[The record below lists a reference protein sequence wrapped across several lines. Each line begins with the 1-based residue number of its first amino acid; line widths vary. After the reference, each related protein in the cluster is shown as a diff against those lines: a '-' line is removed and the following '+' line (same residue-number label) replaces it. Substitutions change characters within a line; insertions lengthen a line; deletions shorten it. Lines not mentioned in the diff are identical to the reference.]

1 MNLPRNRLMI
11 VGLGIV
17 VFLFLGDMAYR
28 KFYSEPVAEYGNQ
41 KKLLTKRLRETKA
54 ATTKAQRAVAQ
65 LDELEKASLPWDP
78 EVARERYQDW
88 LLQVAKDAKLE
99 NTSIDASDP
108 ASVTISA
115 GRGKRPTEIYKR
127 FSFSLRGRGD
137 FERVTRFLYDFYR
150 AGHLHKIR
158 SMSLNPV
165 NQGQEIDVSLSIEAL
180 ALPNADRETELTTVV
195 SERLAQTD
203 VHNYQLIA
211 QRNFFG
217 TGSTETAWKQ
227 VLLSAVTSDAQ
238 GVGEAWFTVG
248 TDSQTRILQLGQ
260 ALTMPALEVRVV
272 GLDETTATI
281 SIDGRLYKISIG
293 QNLAEAVPVE
303 GTGPVEPA
311 GSSEPVGTVGS

>member
-1 MNLPRNRLMI
+1 MNIPRNRLMI
-11 VGLGIV
+11 GGLGAV
-17 VFLFLGDMAYR
+17 ALLFLGDMAYR
-28 KFYSEPVAEYGNQ
+28 KFYAEPVANFDIQ
-41 KKLLTKRLRETKA
+41 KKQITKRLREAKA
-54 ATTKAQRAVAQ
+54 ATTKAQRAAAQ
-65 LDELEKASLPWDP
+65 LDALEKASLPWDP

-108 ASVTISA
+108 ASVTVSA

-137 FERVTRFLYDFYR
+137 FDRVTRFLYDFYR

-180 ALPNADRETELTTVV
+180 ALPNADREAELTTVV

-203 VHNYQLIA
+203 VNNYQLIA

-227 VLLSAVTSDAQ
+227 VVLSAVTSNAQ
-238 GVGEAWFTVG
+238 GFGEAWFTVG
-248 TDSQTRILQLGQ
+248 TDSQTRIIPLGQ
-260 ALTMPALEVRVV
+260 SFPLPALEVRVV
-272 GLDETTATI
+272 GLEETTATI
-281 SIDGRLYKISIG
+281 SIDGRLYKLSIG
-293 QNLAEAVPVE
+293 QNLAEAVPVD
-303 GTGPVEPA
+303 PIAPA
-311 GSSEPVGTVGS
+311 KT

>member
-1 MNLPRNRLMI
+1 MNIPRNRLMI

-17 VFLFLGDMAYR
+17 VLLFLGDMAYR
-28 KFYSEPVAEYGNQ
+28 KFYSEPIAEFENQ
-41 KKLLTKRLRETKA
+41 KKQISKRLRETKA
-54 ATTKAQRAVAQ
+54 ATNKAQRAAKQ
-65 LDELEKASLPWDP
+65 LDELAQASLPWDP

-88 LLQVAKDAKLE
+88 LLQLAKDAKLE

-108 ASVTISA
+108 ASVTMSA
-115 GRGKRPTEIYKR
+115 GRGKRPVEIYKR

-137 FERVTRFLYDFYR
+137 FERVTRFLYEFYR

-165 NQGQEIDVSLSIEAL
+165 NQGQEIDVGLSIEAL
-180 ALPNADRETELTTVV
+180 ALPNADRETELTSVV
-195 SERLAQTD
+195 SQRLALTD
-203 VHNYQLIA
+203 VNNYQLIA

-217 TGSTETAWKQ
+217 TGSTESAWKQ
-227 VLLSAVTSDAQ
+227 VVLSAVTSDVH

-260 ALTMPALEVRVV
+260 SLSLPALEVRVV
-272 GLDETTATI
+272 ALEETIATI
-281 SIDGRLYKISIG
+281 SIDGRLYKIAIG

-303 GTGPVEPA
+303 AVGP
-311 GSSEPVGTVGS
+311 GS

>member
-1 MNLPRNRLMI
+1 LA
-11 VGLGIV
+11 V
-17 VFLFLGDMAYR
+17 
-28 KFYSEPVAEYGNQ
+28 
-41 KKLLTKRLRETKA
+41 
-54 ATTKAQRAVAQ
+54 TKAQRAATQ
-65 LDELEKASLPWDP
+65 LEQLGQASLPWDP

-99 NTSIDASDP
+99 NTSIDAGDP
-108 ASVTISA
+108 ASVTLSA
-115 GRGKRPTEIYKR
+115 GRGKRPVEIYKR

-165 NQGQEIDVSLSIEAL
+165 NQGQELDVSLAIEAL
-180 ALPNADRETELTTVV
+180 ALPNADRETELTSVV

-217 TGSTETAWKQ
+217 TGSTESAWKQ

-260 ALTMPALEVRVV
+260 ALTLPALEVRVV
-272 GLDETTATI
+272 ALAESTATI
-281 SIDGRLYKISIG
+281 SIDGRMYTMTIG
-293 QNLAEAVPVE
+293 QNLAEAVPVS
-303 GTGPVEPA
+303 GVPPVDQGPQ
-311 GSSEPVGTVGS
+311 G